1 MISDLVLN
9 GQLLIAVPLALVAG
23 LVSFL
28 SPCVLPLVPGYLGY
42 IGGFTEG
49 ASSRPHRRRLLRG
62 VALFVLGFTLVFVVV
77 NLLAGATG
85 GWLVH
90 YAAPITRVS
99 GAVLIA
105 MGLVFIGRFPIVPR
119 VVKPRSTPPARP
131 PPPPPRVSGGRC
143 GGGGG
148 CFSGVVPKGGGG
160 GGRRVG
166 PPLRDSRVHRCS
178 G

>member
-90 YAAPITRVS
+90 YAAPIPRVG
-99 GAVLIA
+99 GAVR
-105 MGLVFIGRFPIVPR
+105 GGGG
-119 VVKPRSTPPARP
+119 
-131 PPPPPRVSGGRC
+131 RVSGG
-143 GGGGG
+143 G
-148 CFSGVVPKGGGG
+148 F
-160 GGRRVG
+160 RRVG
-166 PPLRDSRVHRCS
+166 GVGTPRGPPAAGLAGAPLLGVIF